1 MASFIGELK
10 RRNVFKVAVSYAIVA
25 WLSIQIAATV
35 LPTFDAPR
43 WVIQTLTFFVI
54 LGFPAAVVLAWAY
67 EVTPEGIKRAS
78 ATSGEP
84 AAGNRAWNPVVIGL
98 LVLAVAFLAVD
109 NYLLPDGPTT
119 VLDGSAPASQPPA
132 PGETAASLPADSNA
146 REVLPNSV
154 AVLPFANLSPD
165 PDNAYFAAGIHET
178 VLNELAK
185 IRDLNVI
192 ARTSVLRYADGST
205 PIEQIARE
213 LRVEVVMEGSVQY
226 ADDRVRITA
235 QLIDPATGSHLWS
248 EIYERDFAD
257 LFAIQSDIASRIA
270 ATLEAQLL
278 PSERASISKPPTTS
292 REAQALYLRA
302 LATVSDLSP
311 GTPPELSAEFQR
323 YLDAAIEL
331 DPTFAR
337 AYALKAVDYA
347 SYFVRARRVSETA
360 GPADWERLVRESAGR
375 ALELDPTLGLAHAA
389 LGRMHEVHW
398 REPEARSAYAR
409 AYELSPNDRDVLI
422 DFSFFNTNAG
432 RYAEA
437 IELAQRA
444 IELDPVYGSAV
455 LAFAYTRSGNLVAAR
470 EVYRALPGSTG
481 FTTRR
486 ALVEAALG
494 NETQALAL
502 LRGLDQ
508 QRDDAATPTDVA
520 SRAYAYGRL
529 GLDADAR
536 RLVARLEGLAAQY
549 RVSPATWAWASL
561 ALRDRDRA
569 LELLTTVAVE
579 RVPNDGAWGS
589 SLGELQVNAYGDP
602 ILDEPEFIAV
612 RSRLGFAAQ

>member
-10 RRNVFKVAVSYAIVA
+10 RRNVFRVAVSYAIVA

-43 WVIQTLTFFVI
+43 WVIQTLTFVVI
-54 LGFPAAVVLAWAY
+54 LGFPAAVALAWAF
-67 EVTPEGIKRAS
+67 EITPEGIKAAS
-78 ATSGEP
+78 ASTEP
-84 AAGNRAWNPVVIGL
+84 AESGRRRSNHVVIGL
-98 LVLAVAFLAVD
+98 LLLAVAYLAID
-109 NYLLPDGPTT
+109 NYILPDRVPAEQPSREAVSDARASPETAGMPR
-119 VLDGSAPASQPPA
+119 APAR
-132 PGETAASLPADSNA
+132 AAD
-146 REVLPNSV
+146 VLPNSV

-185 IRDLNVI
+185 ISDLNVI
-192 ARTSVLRYADGST
+192 ARTAVLRYADGAI

-213 LRVEVVMEGSVQY
+213 LRVEVIMEGSVQY
-226 ADDRVRITA
+226 AENRVRITA

-248 EIYERDFAD
+248 ENYDRDFAD

-270 ATLEAQLL
+270 TTLEAQLL
-278 PSERASISKPPTTS
+278 PSERASIARPLTDS
-292 REAQALYLRA
+292 REGQALYLRA

-311 GTPPELSAEFQR
+311 GTPPELSAEFQG
-323 YLDAAIEL
+323 YLDAAIAL
-331 DPTFAR
+331 DPKFAR

-347 SYFVRARRVSETA
+347 SYFVRARRLSETE
-360 GPADWERLVRESAGR
+360 GPDDWERLVRENAGR

-398 REPEARSAYAR
+398 REVEARSAYER

-422 DFSFFNTNAG
+422 DFSFFNTNAR
-432 RYAEA
+432 RYPEA

-455 LAFAYTRSGNLVAAR
+455 LAFAHTRAGDLRAAA
-470 EVYRALPGSTG
+470 EVYRALPGFVG
-481 FTTRR
+481 RR
-486 ALVEAALG
+486 AVVEAALG
-494 NETQALAL
+494 NEAQALAL
-502 LRGLDQ
+502 LDALD
-508 QRDDAATPTDVA
+508 REPAETVTPTDVA
-520 SRAYAYGRL
+520 WRAYAYGRL
-529 GLDADAR
+529 GREAEAR
-536 RLVARLEGLAAQY
+536 GLVARLVALTTQY
-549 RVSPATWAWASL
+549 RVSPGTWAWASL

-569 LELLTTVAVE
+569 LEYLMALAAD

-589 SLGELQVNAYGDP
+589 SLGELQVNAYNDP
-602 ILDEPEFIAV
+602 ILDEREFVAI
-612 RSRLGFAAQ
+612 RNRLGFAAPGL